1 LKTAVNDAS
10 PERETRGIA
19 GKRGSPR
26 KHDGARFF
34 VCISGDGCSCCM
46 HHGWRERGS
55 EGADFPSVCAIE
67 FPPLRRS
74 EFLLR
79 APPSDSKVCLRALSL
94 ARHAKSSMSYPLC
107 AQGFGTC
114 RLAERLP
121 VACPYLH
128 IGPGVLVACLV
139 VTARV
144 QREQRPGAG

>member
-1 LKTAVNDAS
+1 MKIEDSSKRRKPRARDKRDRAQ
-10 PERETRGIA
+10 
-19 GKRGSPR
+19 RGSPR
-26 KHDGARFF
+26 KHDGARFS
-34 VCISGDGCSCCM
+34 VCISGDVRSCCM
-46 HHGWRERGS
+46 DGGREVQT
-55 EGADFPSVCAIE
+55 FPAYALSK
-67 FPPLRRS
+67 FPPLLSARS
-74 EFLLR
+74 RISLR